1 MNWILARLREPSTW
15 RGVAWL
21 LTALGVSLSPDAWAH
36 ITTAGMAVA
45 GLIGVLSREDEIQLP
60 PIDLVGQ
67 SQAVRPE
74 GDAGLRPGDG
84 DTHPDRLPQS
94 PMRHVD
100 YPVRHNTDESADIG
114 NDFPGWGS

>member
-1 MNWILARLREPSTW
+1 
-15 RGVAWL
+15 
-21 LTALGVSLSPDAWAH
+21 
-36 ITTAGMAVA
+36 MAVA
-45 GLIGVLSREDEIQLP
+45 GLKYFIPDKLGNANRDDIP
-60 PIDLVGQ
+60 PIELVGK
-67 SQAVRPE
+67 SQAVRPN
-74 GDAGLRPGDG
+74 GDAGLRPGDS